1 MNTMLELR
9 YAMRQL
15 ATSPAFT
22 VTAILSLAAGI
33 AGSAA
38 IFSLADALLLR
49 PRPGITNPATLVD
62 IGRSTRGE
70 GLDNF
75 GYPLFEIMRS
85 ETKLLDGMTAHQLGP
100 QTMSLGDA
108 RSSERVFAGLVSGN
122 YFEVVGTRPA
132 LGRFFL
138 PEEDAT
144 GDTHPVIVLSH
155 EFWTRRFS
163 ADRNIVGQSVRLNG
177 RPYTVIGVAEEGFA
191 GTLFIGPDFW
201 VPMAMDAH
209 VRASTESLRGGHGS
223 VWMTAL
229 GRLKPGVTEAQA
241 RDELQALMHNYLKSR
256 GDDRVNRWGVAVAQ
270 SARVPKPLSGPVQG
284 FVGLL
289 AGLTFLVLLIA
300 CTNVAG
306 MLLSRGI
313 DRRQEFATRLA
324 VGASRA
330 RLVRQLLVEGL
341 LLSVLAAAVSV
352 PLTQIMVD
360 LLVSFK
366 PSLPVPVAL
375 DVRVDPRV
383 HLVTIALAG
392 FAAIAFAL
400 LPALQSS
407 RIDIAPALRGVNASA
422 DRRRAWLR
430 QVLVCGQVAVALLLL
445 VAAGLFLRSLQ
456 EAARADIG
464 FNPDG
469 VDTLMLDPRIGGY
482 MTDARGI
489 QAVEGLIERFKS
501 IGGVTDVGA
510 SRMVPLQGGR
520 LQLGGL
526 RAPGYSGP
534 NGNDHVEAGW
544 DVVSADYFKTLQ
556 MPVVAG
562 RPFGPQDRQGAPFV
576 AIVNETMA
584 RRLWPGQNPIGQTLI
599 QEVGG
604 DDKRTLQVVGVARD
618 SKYRTVAESPDN
630 FIYVPLMQQFMSEIT
645 FYVRREGPDSRVNA
659 LRQAVVAFDPL
670 LPVIHT
676 ETLHQGITLAL
687 LPQRIA
693 AWIAGCVG
701 GLGLFLASLG
711 LYGLTAF
718 SVSQRKREIAIRLA
732 VGASPG
738 AVVWLV
744 LRRAAVLALVGGVIG
759 VALAAGLAQV
769 LGSFLV
775 GLKPIDP
782 IAFGVALAMLAIVM
796 LVAAWTPARR
806 ASSLDPVRTLRAE

>member
-9 YAMRQL
+9 YAVRQL
-15 ATSPAFT
+15 AKSPAFT

-38 IFSLADALLLR
+38 MFSLADALLLR
-49 PRPGITNPATLVD
+49 PRPGITDPATLVD

-70 GLDNF
+70 GFDNF

-85 ETKLLDGMTAHQLGP
+85 ETKLLDGMSAHQLSP

-138 PEEDAT
+138 PEEDRT

-155 EFWTRRFS
+155 DFWTRRFG
-163 ADRNIVGQSVRLNG
+163 ADRTIVGQSVRLNG
-177 RPYTVIGVAEEGFA
+177 RPYTVVGVAEPGFT
-191 GTLFIGPDFW
+191 GTMFIGPDFW

-209 VRASTESLRGGHGS
+209 VRASTESLRGGHGA
-223 VWMTAL
+223 VWMAAL
-229 GRLKPGVTEAQA
+229 GRLKPGVTTAQA

-256 GDDRVNRWGVAVAQ
+256 GDDRIQRWGVAVAE
-270 SARVPKPLSGPVQG
+270 SARVPKPLAGPVQG

-289 AGLTFLVLLIA
+289 AGLTLLVLLIA

-341 LLSVLAAAVSV
+341 LLSALAAVLSV
-352 PLTQIMVD
+352 PLIHIMVG

-366 PSLPVPVAL
+366 PSLPVPLAL
-375 DVRVDPRV
+375 DIRVDPRV
-383 HLVTIALAG
+383 HLVTIALAAL
-392 FAAIAFAL
+392 AAMAFAL

-407 RIDIAPALRGVNASA
+407 RIDVAPALRGVNASA

-456 EAARADIG
+456 EAAHTDIG
-464 FNPDG
+464 FNPDA
-469 VDTLMLDPRIGGY
+469 VDTVLIDPSIGGY
-482 MTDARGI
+482 TTDARGI
-489 QAVEGLIERFKS
+489 QAIEGLIERFTS
-501 IGGVTDVGA
+501 IAGVTDVAA

-526 RAPGYSGP
+526 HAPGYAGP
-534 NGNDHVEAGW
+534 GGNDNVEAGW
-544 DVVSADYFKTLQ
+544 DAVSADYFKTLQ
-556 MPVVAG
+556 MPIVSG
-562 RPFGPQDRQGAPFV
+562 RSFGAQDRQGAPYV
-576 AIVNETMA
+576 AIVNETLA
-584 RRLWPGQNPIGQTLI
+584 RRVWPGQNPIGQTLI
-599 QEVGG
+599 QNTGG
-604 DDKRTLQVVGVARD
+604 DEKRTLQIVGVARD
-618 SKYRTVAESPDN
+618 SKYRSVAESPDN
-630 FIYVPLMQQFMSEIT
+630 FIYVPVTQQYLSEIT
-645 FYVRREGPDSRVNA
+645 FYVRHQGPASRINA
-659 LRQAVVAFDPL
+659 LRDAVMAFDPQ
-670 LPVIHT
+670 LPVIHSD
-676 ETLHQGITLAL
+676 TLNRAITLTM

-701 GLGLFLASLG
+701 GLGLFLAALG

-732 VGASPG
+732 VGATPG
-738 AVVWLV
+738 AVLWLV
-744 LRRAAVLALVGGVIG
+744 LRRAAVLALVGGAIG
-759 VALAAGLAQV
+759 VALAAGVARL

-782 IAFGVALAMLAIVM
+782 LAFSVALSILTLVM
-796 LVAAWTPARR
+796 FIAAWTPARR

>member
-9 YAMRQL
+9 YALRQL
-15 ATSPAFT
+15 AKSPTFT

-33 AGSAA
+33 SGSAA

-62 IGRSTRGE
+62 IGRSTRGQ
-70 GLDNF
+70 GFDNF
-75 GYPLFEIMRS
+75 GYPLFEIMWS
-85 ETKLLDGMTAHQLGP
+85 ETKLLEGMAARQLAP
-100 QTMSLGDA
+100 HNMSLGDA

-144 GDTHPVIVLSH
+144 ADTHPVIVLSH
-155 EFWTRRFS
+155 EFWTRRFG
-163 ADRNIVGQSVRLNG
+163 ADRNIVGQSVRLNS
-177 RPYTVIGVAEEGFA
+177 RPYTVVGVAEEGFV
-191 GTLFIGPDFW
+191 GTMFIGPDFW

-209 VRASTESLRGGHGS
+209 VRAGDESLRAEHGA

-229 GRLKPGVTEAQA
+229 GRMKPGVTEPQV
-241 RDELQALMHNYLKSR
+241 RDELQTLMHNYLKSR
-256 GDDRVNRWGVAVAQ
+256 GDDRIERWGVAVAQ

-289 AGLTFLVLLIA
+289 AGLTLLVLLIA

-330 RLVRQLLVEGL
+330 QLVRQLLVEGL
-341 LLSVLAAAVSV
+341 LLSLLAAAVSV
-352 PLTQIMVD
+352 PLLQVMVG
-360 LLVSFK
+360 LLISFK

-375 DVRVDPRV
+375 DIRVDPRV

-392 FAAIAFAL
+392 LAAIAFAL

-407 RIDIAPALRGVNASA
+407 RIDVAPALRGVNASA

-430 QVLVCGQVAVALLLL
+430 QVLVCAQVAVALLLL

-464 FNPDG
+464 FNPNG
-469 VDTLMLDPRIGGY
+469 VDTVLIDPRIGGY

-489 QAVEGLIERFKS
+489 QAVEGLVERFKS
-501 IGGVTDVGA
+501 IAGVADVAA

-520 LQLGGL
+520 LGLGGL
-526 RAPGYSGP
+526 RSPGYSGP
-534 NGNDHVEAGW
+534 NGSDYVEAGW

-556 MPVVAG
+556 MTIVAG

-599 QEVGG
+599 QEPGG
-604 DDKRTLQVVGVARD
+604 DDKRTLQIVGVARD
-618 SKYRTVAESPDN
+618 STYRTVAESPDN
-630 FIYVPLMQQFMSEIT
+630 FIYVPLTQQFLSEIT
-645 FYVRREGPDSRVNA
+645 FYVRRQGPDSRINA

-670 LPVIHT
+670 LPVIHA
-676 ETLHQGITLAL
+676 ETLYQGITLAL

-693 AWIAGCVG
+693 AWIAASVG
-701 GLGLFLASLG
+701 GLGLFLAALG

-718 SVSQRKREIAIRLA
+718 SVSQRRREIAIRLA
-732 VGASPG
+732 IGATPG

-744 LRRAAVLALVGGVIG
+744 LRRATILAVVGGAIG
-759 VALAAGLAQV
+759 IALAAGLARL

-782 IAFGVALAMLAIVM
+782 LAFGLALAILTLVM
-796 LVAAWTPARR
+796 FVAAWTPARR
-806 ASSLDPVRTLRAE
+806 ASSLDPVQTLRAE